1 MQYTLFTNGKFVT
14 MDGPGQHAEA
24 MLVGGDRIVEIGTAW
39 EVTGHPL
46 APVAEKVDL
55 KGRRVIPG
63 LIDTH
68 MHFAAYAEG
77 KQAVD
82 LSECRSIPEIVDK
95 LKARAKDHSKDK
107 WIRGMGFDHSL
118 LKEKRLPTRQDLD
131 EIKNPVFLT
140 RVCFHAHCV
149 NTEALRRSGL
159 LAPEG
164 RPEGVECDGTGEPTG
179 VILESGADRVADALH
194 ADEGTGESHLDTFA
208 SCMREF
214 ASYGLTSF
222 NTTSAIHLGIKE
234 SFGPYQ
240 DLRRMQKQLQR
251 VTVHFNELPGQEMR
265 SFFGDDMLRFGGLK
279 IFADGG
285 FCAQTGAMS
294 FDYKNAPGHRGSL
307 NYSDEELKGIFLKA
321 QRQGVQIVVHT
332 VGDRAME
339 QVLGTFDAVMN
350 AYPRP
355 FLRHRILH
363 CYIVRDW
370 QRKKMASLGLI
381 GDVQPRFVADEID
394 IAEYGIPAEHLVDAY
409 AWKSL
414 AQDGVLITGS
424 SDCPAAL
431 PNPWLGIESAVNR
444 VRARERT
451 PEGGWYPQQ
460 KLTLDE
466 AMALYTAHAAVS
478 LGVGR
483 SLGTFEAGKLAD
495 FVVLEDDPWS
505 MEPEDIGK
513 VRVRSTWRGGEEI
526 YSMP

>member
-1 MQYTLFTNGKFVT
+1 
-14 MDGPGQHAEA
+14 
-24 MLVGGDRIVEIGTAW
+24 
-39 EVTGHPL
+39 
-46 APVAEKVDL
+46 
-55 KGRRVIPG
+55 
-63 LIDTH
+63 
-68 MHFAAYAEG
+68 
-77 KQAVD
+77 
-82 LSECRSIPEIVDK
+82 
-95 LKARAKDHSKDK
+95 
-107 WIRGMGFDHSL
+107 
-118 LKEKRLPTRQDLD
+118 
-131 EIKNPVFLT
+131 
-140 RVCFHAHCV
+140 
-149 NTEALRRSGL
+149 
-159 LAPEG
+159 
-164 RPEGVECDGTGEPTG
+164 
-179 VILESGADRVADALH
+179 
-194 ADEGTGESHLDTFA
+194 
-208 SCMREF
+208 
-214 ASYGLTSF
+214 
-222 NTTSAIHLGIKE
+222 
-234 SFGPYQ
+234 
-240 DLRRMQKQLQR
+240 
-251 VTVHFNELPGQEMR
+251 MR

-444 VRARERT
+444 VRAKERT

-466 AMALYTAHAAVS
+466 AVALYTAHAAIS

-483 SLGTFEAGKLAD
+483 SLGTLEAGKLAD

-505 MEPEDIGK
+505 MEPEDLGR

-526 YSMP
+526 YSMA

>member
-1 MQYTLFTNGKFVT
+1 MKYTLFTNGKFAT
-14 MDGPGQHAEA
+14 MDGSSQRAEA
-24 MLVGGDRIVEIGTAW
+24 MLVGGDRIIEVGTVW
-39 EVTGHPL
+39 EVAGHPL
-46 APVAEKVDL
+46 APEAEKVDL
-55 KGRRVIPG
+55 QGRRVIPG

-68 MHFAAYAEG
+68 VHFAAYAEG

-95 LKARAKDHSKDK
+95 LKNRAKDLSKDR

-118 LKEKRLPTRQDLD
+118 LEEKRLPRRQDLD

-149 NTEALRRSGL
+149 NTEALRRAGL
-159 LAPEG
+159 LVPEV
-164 RPEGVECDGTGEPTG
+164 RPEGVECDATGEPTG
-179 VILESGADRVADALH
+179 VILESGADRIAGALH
-194 ADEGTGESHLDTFA
+194 TDEGASDTHLDTLA
-208 SCMREF
+208 SCMKEF

-222 NTTSAIHLGIKE
+222 NTTSAVHLGITE
-234 SFGPYQ
+234 TFGVYQ

-251 VTVHFNELPGQEMR
+251 VTIHFNELPGQQMR
-265 SFFGDDMLRFGGLK
+265 SFFGDEMIRFGGLK

-307 NYSDEELKGIFLKA
+307 NYSDEELRAIFLRA
-321 QRQGVQIVVHT
+321 QRQGVQIAVHT

-339 QVLGTFDAVMN
+339 QVLDTFEAVMN
-350 AYPRP
+350 ACPRP

-363 CYIVRDW
+363 CYIVRGR

-381 GDVQPRFVADEID
+381 GDIQPRFVADEID
-394 IAEYGIPAEHLVDAY
+394 IAEYGVPAEHLVDAY

-414 AQDGVLITGS
+414 ARDGVLITGS

-466 AMALYTAHAAVS
+466 SMALYTAHAAIS

-483 SLGTFEAGKLAD
+483 SLGTLEVGKLAD
-495 FVVLEDDPWS
+495 FVVLEDDPWA
-505 MEPEDIGK
+505 MEPQDLGR

-526 YSMP
+526 YSMA